1 MTAPVIGIS
10 AYDDVAAWGAWE
22 VEAAIVPA
30 AYVRAVAG
38 AGGVPVI
45 LPVGGDAVGQ
55 VASVDGLVLTG
66 GPDVDPEHYGAEPH
80 EATAPA
86 SAARDAHE
94 MALAEAATAGA
105 VPILAVCRGLQLLN
119 VARGGTLVQHLPD
132 VVGHRDHGPAP
143 GVYGRHPVRV
153 AGGSRLAAALG
164 DGEVAVQSH
173 HHQAVDA
180 PGAGLEAVAWAPD
193 GTPEAYE
200 DRSVP
205 FVVGVQWHP
214 EVSDDRSLFEALVA
228 AAARRRSGG

>member
-1 MTAPVIGIS
+1 MSPTSGGVVIGIS
-10 AYDDVAAWGAWE
+10 AYDDVAAWGAWK

-30 AYVRAVAG
+30 SYARAVVR

-45 LPVGGDAVGQ
+45 LPVGGDAAGQ
-55 VASVDGLVLTG
+55 VASIDGLVLTG
-66 GPDVDPEHYGAEPH
+66 GPDVDPGRYGAESH
-80 EATAPA
+80 EATVPA
-86 SAARDAHE
+86 SAERDAHE
-94 MALAEAATAGA
+94 MALAEAATTGA
-105 VPILAVCRGLQLLN
+105 VPLLAVCRGLQLLN

-132 VVGHRDHGPAP
+132 VLGHRDHGPAP

-153 AGGSRLAAALG
+153 AEGSHLATALG
-164 DGEVAVQSH
+164 QSEVTVSSH

-200 DRSVP
+200 DPMAS

-214 EVSDDRSLFEALVA
+214 EVEDEPSLFEALVA
-228 AAARRRSGG
+228 AARRR